1 MHPTQQSG
9 HSATR
14 ELQDLNPW
22 ETETRSL
29 RSAGRARLLFLF
41 FCIASSLPSVAG
53 GLLACRRQPGSLL
66 SASAH
71 AATPPTERRW
81 KSQQRRVASASDSF
95 FPFVFAPRRRRR
107 TAGSASS
114 NSSPWISSV
123 CTLRAGRSV
132 QRRSP
137 AAKTRYPLHF
147 TSLFFLP
154 KTQRGRLHSTGSSSV
169 SSQRINRVGCRRWY
183 PSQGLP
189 YPRASSRSRKPELA
203 FGRVY
208 REDPPGFSVLFAFPL
223 SPASSSLLRRESDMA
238 SPHRERQEDAVRQQ
252 AKETD
257 QRSALQSRP
266 DFAAELSEIRRLRA
280 AKYRKHKQSD
290 SSVSSV
296 PSSRS
301 LPPASSSS
309 SFASLASLSSLSR
322 SGASASSGGNE
333 GTRDRDA
340 AAASLGSSGPTTSPE
355 GPESFRLGR
364 KLDDAVYLQGGRG
377 REERSLRAVER
388 EEEEQK
394 RFSALAC
401 RLARAA
407 REGETRE
414 ETERRFQGPGR
425 RLGEERREQRPQ
437 QGRDRGRGGGVPLG
451 SLLRKRGRE
460 EMETRDV
467 IVVEEET
474 KAETGVRSSERGF
487 AGGMETERMQK
498 NAKMETEDRTGNAA
512 EAVEPQESQEG
523 NCLPIWSSQFDVLTW
538 NLDGL
543 DEGALRVRT
552 AAVAST
558 VRTLR
563 PAVVMFQEV
572 VAVSLQLLAS
582 HLSPLYHIYAPSSS
596 LGDAAASLLRE
607 TDSFSPAAGPPPPLG
622 CPYFCVL
629 MLCREQM
636 LPLDV
641 DQGALTEWFPH
652 SQMGRHLLGIVAA
665 PMSWPDDRL
674 LFLTSHLE
682 SIKEYREERVRQFR
696 RCMQVVTRSFAHV
709 SEGEADQS
717 ASEAGQERNGETG
730 ERVVETGETRETEE
744 REGGGEREGS
754 ARKSGETAEWKP
766 AFAAVFG
773 GDTNLRDSELV
784 QDGASGRGGKAEKL
798 SGRPQKTP
806 NEEKRRPRSAK
817 ESGGGENEAVS
828 IVPPSVR
835 DVWEVLGRPDEC
847 RYTWDMLRNDNKQ
860 MKWRPRLRFDRL
872 YWWSPRAPSSSP
884 SSRRAPGTIAEA
896 DKTGRAGETEMPALT
911 KDSESRSSSASLR
924 CEREKRDESLLSAGA
939 PGTQTPMTWI
949 PQSLRLVGVNR
960 LPTCG
965 RFPSD
970 HFGLLARFK
979 RGPIAEHSEH

>member
-1 MHPTQQSG
+1 MHPMQQSG
-9 HSATR
+9 ASVNR
-14 ELQDLNPW
+14 DLQDLNHW
-22 ETETRSL
+22 ENEARSL
-29 RSAGRARLLFLF
+29 RSAGPARLLVLF
-41 FCIASSLPSVAG
+41 FCISSSSLHCAAG
-53 GLLACRRQPGSLL
+53 GLVACRRQPGSLL
-66 SASAH
+66 STSAH
-71 AATPPTERRW
+71 AASPTGRRW
-81 KSQQRRVASASDSF
+81 TSQQRLVASASDSF
-95 FPFVFAPRRRRR
+95 FPFVFSPRPRRR
-107 TAGSASS
+107 TVGNPSS
-114 NSSPWISSV
+114 SSSLWVSSV
-123 CTLRAGRSV
+123 STLRVRRLV

-137 AAKTRYPLHF
+137 AANTGCPLHF
-147 TSLFFLP
+147 TSLFFSP
-154 KTQRGRLHSTGSSSV
+154 KTQADRVHSTGKSSV
-169 SSQRINRVGCRRWY
+169 SSQRINRLGCRRWC

-189 YPRASSRSRKPELA
+189 YPGASSRSRKRKLA
-203 FGRVY
+203 FGSLY
-208 REDPPGFSVLFAFPL
+208 RGDRPGFSVLCAFAF

-238 SPHRERQEDAVRQQ
+238 SPHRERREDAVRQQ
-252 AKETD
+252 AQETD
-257 QRSALQSRP
+257 PRSALPSRP
-266 DFAAELSEIRRLRA
+266 DFAGELSEIRRLRA
-280 AKYRKHKQSD
+280 AKYREHKQSD
-290 SSVSSV
+290 SVSSA

-309 SFASLASLSSLSR
+309 SFASLASLSSPSG
-322 SGASASSGGNE
+322 SGASAFSAGYE
-333 GTRDRDA
+333 GTRDRSA
-340 AAASLGSSGPTTSPE
+340 TAAASLGSSEPATFPQGRRA
-355 GPESFRLGR
+355 ESFRLER
-364 KLDDAVYLQGGRG
+364 KLDDAVHLQGGRG

-437 QGRDRGRGGGVPLG
+437 KGRDRGDGVPLG

-460 EMETRDV
+460 QTESRDV

-487 AGGMETERMQK
+487 AEGMETESKQK
-498 NAKMETEDRTGNAA
+498 DAMMETEDRKGKAA

-582 HLSPLYHIYAPSSS
+582 HLSPLYHIYTPSSS

-607 TDSFSPAAGPPPPLG
+607 TDSFSPVSGPPPPLG

-709 SEGEADQS
+709 SEEETNQS
-717 ASEAGQERNGETG
+717 ASEAGQQRNGETG
-730 ERVVETGETRETEE
+730 ERVETRETRETEE
-744 REGGGEREGS
+744 REGVGEM
-754 ARKSGETAEWKP
+754 AEWKP

-784 QDGASGRGGKAEKL
+784 QDGASGCGGKAEKF

-806 NEEKRRPRSAK
+806 NEEKRRPRSAN
-817 ESGGGENEAVS
+817 ESGGGETESVS
-828 IVPPSVR
+828 IIPRSVR

-872 YWWSPRAPSSSP
+872 YWWSPRASSSSSP
-884 SSRRAPGTIAEA
+884 SSGPAPGTIAKA

-911 KDSESRSSSASLR
+911 KDSESRSSSASLQR
-924 CEREKRDESLLSAGA
+924 GREKKDESLLSTGA